1 MTCQRLGLGFRLF
14 VLSTVLLIV
23 ASSGC
28 ALDEVSP
35 GEPGRT
41 EATATEPSATDTPTQ
56 SSTRSPAE
64 EVPDWLIYINQ
75 PYGFSLRYPS
85 AWQLIEGQN
94 FVSLNQGSVNLVVG
108 YRHVTEDPNI
118 CCRQRLP
125 EGELVQS
132 GSVTC
137 QGEEIEKSL
146 LRCEGETKAVIY
158 QGTEEVA
165 VGDLRF
171 LFYLE
176 DFNADYQAAGI
187 PEDVQME
194 VDRVV
199 SSLETFQPAS
209 DFATATPRPTKLPP
223 TPESSPQP
231 TASPT
236 AAPATVTP
244 VPAMAAAQPDG
255 ANVRSGPGTDYPL
268 QGSLEGGERVEIL
281 GRYADWWQV
290 AYRGRTAWIYDGVV
304 TTSNAEAVPRVDIAP
319 TRVPSSPTQIPT
331 PAAPSAIQ
339 EPRWIDVDLA
349 EQRLTA
355 YENGQAVHTTLIS
368 TGLPRT
374 PTVQGQFR
382 IWIKLRA
389 DDMEGPD
396 YYLEDVPYVM
406 YFYQGYGLHG
416 APWHNNFG
424 HRMSHGCV
432 NLPVPEAEWLFNFA
446 DVGTLVNV
454 RP

>member
-1 MTCQRLGLGFRLF
+1 M
-14 VLSTVLLIV
+14 
-23 ASSGC
+23 
-28 ALDEVSP
+28 
-35 GEPGRT
+35 
-41 EATATEPSATDTPTQ
+41 
-56 SSTRSPAE
+56 
-64 EVPDWLIYINQ
+64 
-75 PYGFSLRYPS
+75 
-85 AWQLIEGQN
+85 WQLIEGQN
-94 FVSLNQGSVNLVVG
+94 YVSLNQGTVNLVVG

-125 EGELVQS
+125 EGELVQT

-146 LRCEGETKAVIY
+146 LQCEGVTKAVIY

-165 VGDLRF
+165 VEDLRF

-176 DFNADYQAAGI
+176 DFNADYGAAGI
-187 PEDVQME
+187 PEDVQGE

-199 SSLETFQPAS
+199 SSLETFEPIS
-209 DFATATPRPTKLPP
+209 EFATATPRPTRLPP
-223 TPESSPQP
+223 TPEPTLKP
-231 TASPT
+231 TATPR
-236 AAPATVTP
+236 PAL
-244 VPAMAAAQPDG
+244 AEAQPDG
-255 ANVRSGPGTDYPL
+255 ANVRSGPGTDYAL
-268 QGSLEGGERVEIL
+268 QGTLEGGERIEIV
-281 GRYADWWQV
+281 GRYGDWWQIV
-290 AYRGRTAWIYDGVV
+290 YRGRAAWVYDGVV
-304 TTSNAEAVPRVDIAP
+304 ATSNVARVPRVEALP
-319 TRVPSSPTQIPT
+319 TQVPSSPTQIPT
-331 PAAPSAIQ
+331 PALPSSIREA
-339 EPRWIDVDLA
+339 RWIDVDLS

-355 YENGQAVHTTLIS
+355 YENGQAVHTTLVS